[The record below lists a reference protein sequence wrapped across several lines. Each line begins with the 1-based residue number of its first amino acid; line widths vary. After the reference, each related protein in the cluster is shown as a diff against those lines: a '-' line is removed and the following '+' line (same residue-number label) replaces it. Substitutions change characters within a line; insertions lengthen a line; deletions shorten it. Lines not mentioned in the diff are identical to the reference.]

1 MGSEDT
7 LAGSC
12 MRDWMLRDVTG
23 KVDREVFMKKLK
35 VALIQYDA
43 IMPDI
48 EQNTITAIKLIRQA
62 SKNGA
67 DLVLF
72 PECFLTAY
80 EVPAICEKLLPI
92 QEIEDCPEFIE
103 WCENALTEDE
113 EHFIQ
118 IANLAAELNI
128 GVVITG
134 FSKGRQY
141 PQNTAW
147 IINRDGKVILKYSKV
162 HTCDFSWERYVESGD
177 AFPVC
182 QFDGITM
189 GCMICYDREY
199 PESAREL
206 MLNGAELIM
215 HPNCCGGMA
224 PRLKELS
231 VRAMENMVGIAMAN
245 PPAQGMGNSCAFSP
259 VVWAKE
265 GMDNTIFVGK
275 ELEEAIYYV
284 EFDMDEIREY
294 REKEDLGK
302 YRKTRAYK
310 KLV

>member
-1 MGSEDT
+1 
-7 LAGSC
+7 
-12 MRDWMLRDVTG
+12 
-23 KVDREVFMKKLK
+23 MKKLK
-35 VALIQYDA
+35 VALIQYDTVN
-43 IMPDI
+43 PDI
-48 EQNTITAIKLIRQA
+48 EWNTTTAKRLIREA
-62 SKNGA
+62 SENGA

-72 PECFLTAY
+72 PECFLTSY
-80 EVPAICEKLLPI
+80 SVPDIVEKLLPL
-92 QEIEDCPEFIE
+92 QEIEDHPDFIK
-103 WCENALTEDE
+103 WCKNVLTEDE
-113 EHFIQ
+113 EHFVQ
-118 IANLAAELNI
+118 ITNLAAELNI

-134 FSKGRQY
+134 FSKGKQY

-147 IINRDGKVILKYSKV
+147 IIDRDGKVLLKYSKV
-162 HTCDFSWERYVESGD
+162 HTCDFDWERYLESGD

-215 HPNCCGGMA
+215 HPNSCGGMP

-245 PPAQGMGNSCAFSP
+245 PPSEGMGNSCAFSP
-259 VVWAKE
+259 MVWTE
-265 GMDNTIFVGK
+265 DGVELNSTIFVGE
-275 ELEEAIYYV
+275 ELEETIYYV
-284 EFDMDEIREY
+284 EFDMDEIRAY
-294 REKEDLGK
+294 REREDLGK
-302 YRKTRAYK
+302 YRKPKAYK

>member
-1 MGSEDT
+1 
-7 LAGSC
+7 
-12 MRDWMLRDVTG
+12 
-23 KVDREVFMKKLK
+23 MKNLK
-35 VALIQYDA
+35 VALIQYDTV
-43 IMPDI
+43 MPDI
-48 EQNTITAIKLIRQA
+48 EQNTITAIKLIREA

-80 EVPAICEKLLPI
+80 AAPDICNKLLPV
-92 QEIEDCPEFIE
+92 QDIESHPQFIK

-113 EHFIQ
+113 EHFVQ
-118 IANLAAELNI
+118 ITNLAAELNI

-134 FSKGRQY
+134 FSKGKQY

-147 IINRDGKVILKYSKV
+147 IINRNGKVILKYSKV
-162 HTCDFSWERYVESGD
+162 HTCDFDWERYLESGD
-177 AFPVC
+177 SFPVC
-182 QFDGITM
+182 KFDGITM

-215 HPNCCGGMA
+215 HPNSCGGLP

-245 PPAQGMGNSCAFSP
+245 PPSQGMGNSCAFNP
-259 VVWAKE
+259 MVWTKE
-265 GMDNTIFVGK
+265 GIPLDNTIFVGN
-275 ELEEAIYYV
+275 ELEETIYYV
-284 EFDMDEIREY
+284 EFDMEEIRAY
-294 REKEDLGK
+294 REREDLGK
-302 YRKTRAYK
+302 YRKTTAYK